1 MRLRF
6 VCCWMVELRPCSMC
20 DWTWLNKKNA
30 GISSCAV
37 WNSFVPCFLRWHL
50 LISVSCFRLYLQH
63 VLTIVRIS
71 VGYHPGSTS
80 LWVTSLCRLFFVAGS
95 ALFLLIG
102 GLWMNS
108 VSRRS
113 ATLWRAI
120 TCKMDTSLSV
130 GLASHKKILI
140 PYLYQLSS

>member
-37 WNSFVPCFLRWHL
+37 WNSFVPCFLQWHL

-71 VGYHPGSTS
+71 VGIIRVPPLCGSRLS
-80 LWVTSLCRLFFVAGS
+80 VVYFLWQVRPCFCWLVVCGWTVCHEEAPPFDGLSHVRWIPPCQL
-95 ALFLLIG
+95 AL
-102 GLWMNS
+102 
-108 VSRRS
+108 
-113 ATLWRAI
+113 RAI
-120 TCKMDTSLSV
+120 RR
-130 GLASHKKILI
+130 
-140 PYLYQLSS
+140 YLYRTYTS